1 MKLRHATGNA
11 FSIGLFLAMFL
22 LALPLVAA
30 AQEKIFFTSARD
42 GNNEIYAMNP
52 DGSHPVRLTFNPADD
67 RDPVI
72 SANGLKIAFVSAR
85 DGNFEIYIMNV
96 NGTNPVRLTSNAAID
111 FSPAFSPDGAKI
123 VFLSERDG
131 GNREIYSMNSDGS
144 NQTNL
149 TNNLLVDD
157 FYPSFSPDGN
167 RIVFYSDRD
176 ITTEIY
182 VMNADGSNQTRLT
195 DSDQFYTHPTFSPD
209 GSKIAFVRNF
219 RNFTYNPEIYVMN
232 ANGSNQ
238 IRLTNIAGDDTEPVF
253 SPDGSKIAFT
263 SVRDGN
269 QEIYTMNAA
278 DGTNQTRITANAVSD
293 SMPSWGVVPQ
303 IAPTLNNIA
312 LSSPVVEN
320 GSATLSGSIGELNSG
335 DAFVLTVNWG
345 DGTAAQTFN
354 YPAGTT
360 SFSET
365 HQYLDDNPTATA
377 SDNYTISLTLSDT
390 NGGSNSGSAS
400 ATVNNAAPTLSGISL
415 NPSTVFAGSPIS
427 VSGAVNDVG
436 AQDSH
441 AVVIR
446 WGDGSPNTTLNFA
459 PSGLTTFSATHT
471 YANTGSYNISVTA
484 SDDDTGSSPTNV
496 VGVTVNAPPVPPN
509 APSNLRVD
517 SVGLN
522 RITIMWTD
530 NSANESGFVIEQ
542 CANKNCNNAAQIG
555 QTSANVTTFTH
566 TGLLANTQYIYR
578 VRAFN
583 SVGDSAYSNTITAK
597 TLKR

>member
-1 MKLRHATGNA
+1 MKSQHIISEKLSIVL
-11 FSIGLFLAMFL
+11 FSAMFL
-22 LALPLVAA
+22 FALPLVAA

-52 DGSHPVRLTFNPADD
+52 DGSDPVRLTDNPADD

-72 SANGLKIAFVSAR
+72 SPDGLKVAFASAR
-85 DGNFEIYIMNV
+85 DGNFEIYLMNA
-96 NGTNPVRLTSNAAID
+96 NGTNPVRLTNNAAID

-157 FYPSFSPDGN
+157 FYPSFSPDGT

-176 ITTEIY
+176 LTTEIY

-195 DSDQFYTHPTFSPD
+195 DSDQFYAQPTFSPD
-209 GSKIAFVRNF
+209 GSKIAFVRYLQNLTF
-219 RNFTYNPEIYVMN
+219 NPEIYVMN
-232 ANGSNQ
+232 ADGTNQ

-269 QEIYTMNAA
+269 QEIYTMNA
-278 DGTNQTRITANAVSD
+278 DGTNQTRITANAVPD
-293 SMPSWGVVPQ
+293 SQPSWGVVPQ
-303 IAPTLNNIA
+303 IAPNLNNIA
-312 LSSPVVEN
+312 VSSPVIEN
-320 GSATLSGSIGELNSG
+320 GSATLSGKIVELNSG

-345 DGTAAQTFN
+345 DGSAPQIFN
-354 YPAGTT
+354 YPAGTS

-365 HQYLDDNPTATA
+365 HQYSDDNPTATA

-390 NGGSNSGSAS
+390 NGGSDSGSAS
-400 ATVNNAAPTLSGISL
+400 VTVNNAAPTLSGISL

-427 VSGAVNDVG
+427 VSGTVNDVG

-441 AVVIR
+441 AIVIN
-446 WGDGSPNTTLNFA
+446 WGDGSPNTTLALA
-459 PSGLTTFSATHT
+459 PSGLTAFSATHT
-471 YANTGSYNISVTA
+471 YANSGSYNISITA
-484 SDDDTGSSPTNV
+484 SDDDTGSITNV
-496 VGVTVNAPPVPPN
+496 VGVTVNSPPVAPN
-509 APSNLRVD
+509 APSNLRID

-530 NSANESGFVIEQ
+530 NSGNEDGFAIEQ

-555 QTSANVTTFTH
+555 QVGANVTTFTH
-566 TGLLANTQYIYR
+566 TGLFANTQYTYR

-583 SVGDSAYSNTITAK
+583 STGNSAYSNTASAK
-597 TLKR
+597 TLRR